1 MFIDDFFGPSFPQ
14 GDYFQWARREEEKIR
29 QARIAEQQARQRQI
43 QQQQAELAAARRRSA
58 AQLAASKQK
67 SAAQLAAAKAAA
79 DKQAKD
85 AAELAATRRASFD
98 ASSTAVRRSL
108 NILSAPQVT
117 GTGAQTTRAA
127 GKPGTR
133 RSNVRARPNYGRA
146 SISRGGA
153 SGLNISV

>member
-1 MFIDDFFGPSFPQ
+1 MFIFPS
-14 GDYFQWARREEEKIR
+14 GNYEAWARREQAKIR
-29 QARIAEQQARQRQI
+29 AQQIAR
-43 QQQQAELAAARRRSA
+43 QQAELQAARRRSQE
-58 AQLAASKQK
+58 QLAASKQR